1 MKRSN
6 QSRPVY
12 RTDGGRL
19 CAQCQ
24 RKIGACVCGKDK
36 PRSIGDGIARIHKES
51 KGRGGK
57 IVTIIDG
64 LPEEQKKMKEL
75 CKQLKRKCGAGGA
88 VKGYVIEI
96 QGDKRNICKNLLE
109 DLGYSTKL
117 SGA

>member
-1 MKRSN
+1 MKRSI

-19 CAQCQ
+19 CPKCQ
-24 RKIGACVCGKDK
+24 HPIGACICGQDEPK
-36 PRSIGDGIARIHKES
+36 SIGDGFARIRKES

-57 IVTIIDG
+57 IVTVIDG
-64 LPEEQKKMKEL
+64 LSEEQKKMKEL

-96 QGDKRNICKNLLE
+96 QGDKRNICKSLLE
-109 DLGYSTKL
+109 DLGYCAKL
-117 SGA
+117 SGP